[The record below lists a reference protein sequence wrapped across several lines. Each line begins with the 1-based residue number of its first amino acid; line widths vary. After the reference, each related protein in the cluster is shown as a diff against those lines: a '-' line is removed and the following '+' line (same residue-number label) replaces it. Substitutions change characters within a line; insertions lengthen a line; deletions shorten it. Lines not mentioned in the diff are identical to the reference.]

1 MVSNFCKAEDFQ
13 QITEVKEGMTL
24 IRFSKEPIIEEVYE
38 DYKPT
43 GKFEDTGLVRF
54 TEECILGNFDVEAVK
69 NARLEELKI
78 YDSSVD
84 VNALIVN
91 GKQMWFDKITR
102 TCINYSMQVEK
113 ESGNETTTLY
123 DNDGIAYELPIDSAL
138 NLFAQLE
145 LYAKTCYNKT
155 AEHRA
160 IIQSLDT
167 IEDLLNYNIKTGYPE
182 KLNINI

>member
-1 MVSNFCKAEDFQ
+1 
-13 QITEVKEGMTL
+13 
-24 IRFSKEPIIEEVYE
+24 
-38 DYKPT
+38 
-43 GKFEDTGLVRF
+43 
-54 TEECILGNFDVEAVK
+54 
-69 NARLEELKI
+69 
-78 YDSSVD
+78 
-84 VNALIVN
+84 
-91 GKQMWFDKITR
+91 MWFDKITR

-145 LYAKTCYNKT
+145 LYAKACYNKT

-160 IIQSLDT
+160 N
-167 IEDLLNYNIKTGYPE
+167 IENLNSIEELLNYNIKTGYPE